1 MNTRDQIWDMMIE
14 CGIATQEE
22 LELVTCINGYTI
34 ETLDDIYFART
45 GYRDSKDLL
54 DEEVE

>member
-1 MNTRDQIWDMMIE
+1 MNKVDEIWDMMIE
-14 CGIATQEE
+14 YGIATREE

-45 GYRDSKDLL
+45 GYRDSTDLL
-54 DEEVE
+54 DEENE